1 VYLIVLFRVKNILLN
16 FKFMSLAQIL
26 QVGYEAGSGQCKL
39 PPLYMQSL
47 DEHLVPVVNAIAV
60 KAQQSSVI
68 LELVFRVMEH

>member
-1 VYLIVLFRVKNILLN
+1 
-16 FKFMSLAQIL
+16 MSNVL
-26 QVGYEAGSGQCKL
+26 QVGYEAGSGSSKL

-47 DEHLVPVVNAIAV
+47 DEHLVPVVNAIAI

>member
-1 VYLIVLFRVKNILLN
+1 MFINCEYYIEFSIHI
-16 FKFMSLAQIL
+16 FGQIL
-26 QVGYEAGSGQCKL
+26 QVGYEAGSGQSKL

>member
-1 VYLIVLFRVKNILLN
+1 
-16 FKFMSLAQIL
+16 ML
-26 QVGYEAGSGQCKL
+26 QVGYEAGSGQSKL

-47 DEHLVPVVNAIAV
+47 DEHLVPVVNAIAI